1 MEKEKEVMQRK
12 RRIKRRIKKM
22 NWRVLFWK
30 EGMKRMGMMGVSRVP
45 RIARAIRSIR
55 GVLLIRSMLMAR
67 TDTGEIIRDIEDRKG
82 IPTEGLTIRIVVID
96 SLVYLVLFVAY
107 RRIIVSCI

>member
-1 MEKEKEVMQRK
+1 
-12 RRIKRRIKKM
+12 M

-45 RIARAIRSIR
+45 RIARDIRSIR